1 MALKISSCT
10 VFRVKAAYEAL
21 KSESTDFLELKATY
35 EKNVKAL
42 QEARQAAEKFEN
54 ERNRLA
60 NSQLVDGVL
69 YGGGLV
75 IFGFIA
81 GWIIK
86 RPRQRSGLI

>member
-1 MALKISSCT
+1 MKQWT
-10 VFRVKAAYEAL
+10 
-21 KSESTDFLELKATY
+21 
-35 EKNVKAL
+35 EKNVREL

-60 NSQLVDGVL
+60 HSQLIEGLL

-86 RPRQRSGLI
+86 RPKQRSGLL